1 MRISLLA
8 AGTQMPGWVKAGYEE
23 YAKRMPREC
32 RTELIEIPLG
42 HRRKGADLAR
52 ATRTEGERMLAA
64 VRPGDRVVAL
74 EVGGKLHSTEDL
86 AKILD
91 RWMGEGVNAALL
103 IGGPDGLSEACRERA
118 DEQWSLSRM
127 TLPHGLVRVIL
138 AEALYRATTVLKG
151 HPYHK

>member
-8 AGTQMPGWVKAGYEE
+8 AGTQMPPWVKAGYEE

-32 RTELIEIPLG
+32 RTELTEIPLG

-74 EVGGKLHSTEDL
+74 EVSGKLHSTEDL
-86 AKILD
+86 ARILGD
-91 RWMGEGVNAALL
+91 WMAEGVNAALL
-103 IGGPDGLSEACRERA
+103 IGGPDGLSDACRERA
-118 DEQWSLSRM
+118 DERWSLPR
-127 TLPHGLVRVIL
+127 
-138 AEALYRATTVLKG
+138 
-151 HPYHK
+151 